1 VNRRIALII
10 TGIVAVAVAA
20 LVVVVFTLGDG
31 DGKAKSKSKGNA
43 VQVAAPLE
51 GTDPPTDENATVP
64 PESAPSEEPTVRPY
78 ATALTGR
85 EYKVDP
91 TRTQPAKNQLPPY
104 ATGCDYDY
112 GKPPQCVPWT
122 FPPEVETVQ
131 DRCDWLKDQG
141 FKTITVRGKD
151 RHGLDADKNGIACDN

>member
-1 VNRRIALII
+1 VRRVALIVAGI
-10 TGIVAVAVAA
+10 TVVGALIVGVFLFRGGDAGSGEAKGSPSPVAA
-20 LVVVVFTLGDG
+20 V
-31 DGKAKSKSKGNA
+31 
-43 VQVAAPLE
+43 LE
-51 GTDPPTDENATVP
+51 DTRPPADDNATVP
-64 PESAPSEEPTVRPY
+64 PVSAPSEEPTVKPY

-112 GKPPQCVPWT
+112 GKAPQCIPWN

-131 DRCDWLKDQG
+131 DKCDWLTDQG
-141 FKTITVRGKD
+141 FKAIAVRGKD
-151 RHGLDADKNGIACDN
+151 RHGLDANKNGIACDN